1 MRLPDDDIETP
12 LQINIV
18 PMIDVIFAILTF
30 FIMSSLYL
38 SQSASLPINLPK
50 ASTAEP
56 RPPTPQN
63 QIRVT
68 IDTQGRIAL
77 DDQTVELTNLSRR
90 LQAMTGDRP
99 TVIVLSAD
107 AAVDYGQVVSVMD
120 QIRTVPGVRLAIA
133 AERPN

>member
-1 MRLPDDDIETP
+1 MRLPDDDMETP

-56 RPPTPQN
+56 QPPTHQN

-77 DDQTVELTNLSRR
+77 ADQTVELTNLSRR